1 MHTKNTRYSVGCL
14 SSRIFL
20 TSYILPF
27 KFPAAAAA
35 AVTTNCTMSV
45 LIFTSIHNIL
55 QPKEIGDE
63 EPYYSTKI
71 SIFSFIWAGLSA
83 YHKASTL

>member
-27 KFPAAAAA
+27 KFPAAAA
-35 AVTTNCTMSV
+35 VTTNCTMSV

-55 QPKEIGDE
+55 QPMISKKVISKEPHQNVDNVCLKFQI
-63 EPYYSTKI
+63 
-71 SIFSFIWAGLSA
+71 L
-83 YHKASTL
+83 L

>member
-35 AVTTNCTMSV
+35 VTTNCTMSV

-55 QPKEIGDE
+55 QPLIFKKEIISK
-63 EPYYSTKI
+63 EPHQNVDNIIKNT
-71 SIFSFIWAGLSA
+71 
-83 YHKASTL
+83 

>member
-27 KFPAAAAA
+27 KFPAAAA
-35 AVTTNCTMSV
+35 VTTNCTMSV

-55 QPKEIGDE
+55 QPLIFKKKIISKEPNQNVDNIIKN
-63 EPYYSTKI
+63 T
-71 SIFSFIWAGLSA
+71 
-83 YHKASTL
+83 

>member
-35 AVTTNCTMSV
+35 VTTNCTMSV

-55 QPKEIGDE
+55 QPLIFKKIIISKEPHQNVDKTHLFWGRSMYIL
-63 EPYYSTKI
+63 P
-71 SIFSFIWAGLSA
+71 LS
-83 YHKASTL
+83 

>member
-35 AVTTNCTMSV
+35 AVTTNSTMSV

-55 QPKEIGDE
+55 QPLIFKKKIISKEPHQNVDNIIKN
-63 EPYYSTKI
+63 T
-71 SIFSFIWAGLSA
+71 
-83 YHKASTL
+83 

>member
-35 AVTTNCTMSV
+35 VTTNCTMSV

-55 QPKEIGDE
+55 QPLILKKIITK
-63 EPYYSTKI
+63 EPYRKYLRFQILLKV
-71 SIFSFIWAGLSA
+71 GR
-83 YHKASTL
+83 KKEEK

>member
-55 QPKEIGDE
+55 QPLIFKKKIISKEPHQNVDNIIKN
-63 EPYYSTKI
+63 T
-71 SIFSFIWAGLSA
+71 
-83 YHKASTL
+83 